1 MATTTARLKTRGTA
15 TLRAIRW
22 TRRIVLYL
30 IVVGGAFGY
39 MYPVLFM
46 LRTSLTKESDLYVLP
61 PIIIPWPPLWEN
73 YSIMWSNGPTWS
85 WMKNSAIVVAFSVV
99 AETITSVS
107 VAYGF
112 ARTRF
117 AGRDKLFLG
126 VLATMML
133 PGAVTLIP
141 RWLIF
146 HRLDMIDTLWPLLIP
161 RLFGTA
167 FYIFIM
173 RQFFL
178 TLPRELDDAA
188 RIDGASHLQILRK
201 VVIPLSVPAIATI
214 AVFSFMN
221 RWNDF
226 LEPLIYLLRTENLTL
241 AVGLRFFVSR
251 FGTQYHLLMAGAM
264 LLIVPMIVAFF
275 LAQKQFIRGIALT
288 GIKG

>member
-1 MATTTARLKTRGTA
+1 MAATTAGTRARRPLP
-15 TLRAIRW
+15 LRAFRLAS
-22 TRRIVLYL
+22 RLLLYL
-30 IVVGGAFGY
+30 VVVGGAFGY
-39 MYPVLFM
+39 MYPVFFM
-46 LRTSLTKESDLYVLP
+46 LRTSLTVESDLYVYP
-61 PIIIPWPPLWEN
+61 PVIVPWPPAWEN
-73 YSIMWSNGPTWS
+73 YATMWANGPTGS
-85 WMKNSAIVVAFSVV
+85 WLKNTAIVVSFSVV
-99 AETITSVS
+99 AETVTSVM

-112 ARTRF
+112 ARTSF

-161 RLFGTA
+161 RLFGTP

-201 VVIPLSVPAIATI
+201 VVIPLSLPAIATI
-214 AVFSFMN
+214 GVFSFMN

-251 FGTQYHLLMAGAM
+251 FGTEYHLLMAGAI

>member
-1 MATTTARLKTRGTA
+1 MAATTARLKTRGTA

-22 TRRIVLYL
+22 TRRILLYL
-30 IVVGGAFGY
+30 IVVSGAFAY

-85 WMKNSAIVVAFSVV
+85 WIKNSTIVVSFSVV
-99 AETITSVS
+99 AETLTSVS

-117 AGRDKLFLG
+117 AGRDKLFVG

-241 AVGLRFFVSR
+241 AVGLA
-251 FGTQYHLLMAGAM
+251 LLRLQVRYRIPPAD
-264 LLIVPMIVAFF
+264 
-275 LAQKQFIRGIALT
+275 GITAPCC
-288 GIKG
+288 

>member
-1 MATTTARLKTRGTA
+1 MAATTADARRPRPLA
-15 TLRAIRW
+15 LRAFRW
-22 TRRIVLYL
+22 SRRILLYL
-30 IVVGGAFGY
+30 IVVGGSFVY
-39 MYPVLFM
+39 MYPVFFM
-46 LRTSLTKESDLYVLP
+46 LRTSLTKESDLYVVP
-61 PIIIPWPPLWEN
+61 PIIVPLPPVWEN
-73 YSIMWSNGPTWS
+73 YAIMWQNGPTWS
-85 WMKNSAIVVAFSVV
+85 WMKNSFIVVGFSVV

-117 AGRDKLFLG
+117 AARDKLFIG

-161 RLFGTA
+161 RLFGTP

-201 VVIPLSVPAIATI
+201 VVLPLSIPAIATL
-214 AVFSFMN
+214 S
-221 RWNDF
+221 
-226 LEPLIYLLRTENLTL
+226 LI
-241 AVGLRFFVSR
+241 
-251 FGTQYHLLMAGAM
+251 H
-264 LLIVPMIVAFF
+264 I
-275 LAQKQFIRGIALT
+275 
-288 GIKG
+288 

>member
-1 MATTTARLKTRGTA
+1 MPK
-15 TLRAIRW
+15 
-22 TRRIVLYL
+22 
-30 IVVGGAFGY
+30 
-39 MYPVLFM
+39 PV
-46 LRTSLTKESDLYVLP
+46 
-61 PIIIPWPPLWEN
+61 
-73 YSIMWSNGPTWS
+73 
-85 WMKNSAIVVAFSVV
+85 
-99 AETITSVS
+99 TSVS

-117 AGRDKLFLG
+117 AGRDKLFVG

-141 RWLIF
+141 RWMIF
-146 HRLDMIDTLWPLLIP
+146 FHLGMIDTLWPLLIP
-161 RLFGTA
+161 RVFGTA

-226 LEPLIYLLRTENLTL
+226 LEPLIYLQRTENLTL
-241 AVGLRFFVSR
+241 ALGLRFFVSR
-251 FGTQYHLLMAGAM
+251 FGTEYHLLMAGAM

>member
-1 MATTTARLKTRGTA
+1 MAATTAEVGRRRPIA
-15 TLRAIRW
+15 LRALRW
-22 TRRIVLYL
+22 TRRILLYL
-30 IVVGGAFGY
+30 IVVGGSFVY
-39 MYPVLFM
+39 MYPVFFM
-46 LRTSLTKESDLYVLP
+46 LRTSLTKESDLYVVP
-61 PIIIPWPPLWEN
+61 PIIVPLPPVWEN
-73 YSIMWSNGPTWS
+73 YAIMWQNGPTWS
-85 WMKNSAIVVAFSVV
+85 WIKNSLIVVSFSVV
-99 AETITSVS
+99 AETVTSVS

-117 AGRDKLFLG
+117 AARDKLFVG

-251 FGTQYHLLMAGAM
+251 FGTEYHLLMAGAM
-264 LLIVPMIVAFF
+264 LLIVPMIFAFF

>member
-1 MATTTARLKTRGTA
+1 MSAATARARS
-15 TLRAIRW
+15 RA
-22 TRRIVLYL
+22 RRALLYALVLP
-30 IVVGGAFGY
+30 GAFAY
-39 MYPVLFM
+39 MFPVFFM
-46 LRTSLTKESDLYVLP
+46 LRTSLTLESDLYALP
-61 PIIIPWPPLWEN
+61 PVIVPWPPIWEN
-73 YSIMWSNGPTWS
+73 FVEMWTNGPTGS
-85 WMKNSAIVVAFSVV
+85 WLKNSAIVTGFSVV
-99 AETITSVS
+99 AETVASVS

-112 ARTRF
+112 ARTQF

-146 HRLDMIDTLWPLLIP
+146 FHLGMVDTLWPLLIP
-161 RLFGTA
+161 RVFGTA

-173 RQFFL
+173 RQFFMS
-178 TLPRELDDAA
+178 LPKELDDAA
-188 RIDGASHLQILRK
+188 RIDGASHFKILTR

-226 LEPLIYLLRTENLTL
+226 LEPLIYLLHEENLTL
-241 AVGLRFFVSR
+241 AVGLRFFATR
-251 FGTQYHLLMAGAM
+251 FGTDYHLLMAGAM
-264 LLIVPMIVAFF
+264 LLVVPMVVAFF
-275 LAQKQFIRGIALT
+275 LAQKQFVRGIALT